1 MPLRQI
7 TTIDKIAVEI
17 IEIQEYL
24 DTAYSDDLNEV
35 TLMGIKIS
43 TLMSRTGKLLADS
56 KFFQDVAQ
64 NKVYLEELKN
74 RPNIAP
80 SILKEIAK
88 NACQL
93 ENYLVNELDRLN
105 SSCVHKLDFIRTLI
119 SKAVK
124 EMDAS
129 AYWAK
134 KSNNNNND
142 LNKWK

>member
-1 MPLRQI
+1 
-7 TTIDKIAVEI
+7 
-17 IEIQEYL
+17 
-24 DTAYSDDLNEV
+24 
-35 TLMGIKIS
+35 
-43 TLMSRTGKLLADS
+43 MSRTGKLLADS